1 MESQHLLVSQMKCTH
16 VRRYLRQSSYAPVV
30 DSFYEDLGAG
40 TVMDKDDNKCR
51 YIL

>member
-1 MESQHLLVSQMKCTH
+1 MKCTH
-16 VRRYLRQSSYAPVV
+16 VRRYLRQSIYAPVV

-40 TVMDKDDNKCR
+40 IVMDKDDNKCR